1 MADVQTPESCVP
13 MCSPPAPH
21 LGVTGTQELDLDYMA
36 AVKPVNMYATFVK
49 PPIADWPG
57 RLSLS
62 APTGSEAN
70 CALSDGQNDVSA
82 AILRRAIIVH
92 RTELLHS
99 SSVARMAENMAPV
112 RDGDT
117 AHEAPIGVLHSRFAR
132 PSDLR
137 VASGIIPTEPR
148 LFLAWP
154 SASGST
160 SCPPH
165 PQASGP
171 HLMGLSTGPF
181 AQVHH
186 HFRLAQAKGS
196 SRLPLHGDAAAAR
209 LTKLHWLI
217 IPDPVWPLPHAERQT
232 SVSEDGINHWP
243 WGW

>member
-57 RLSLS
+57 RLSFS

-70 CALSDGQNDVSA
+70 CAVAGN
-82 AILRRAIIVH
+82 RRD
-92 RTELLHS
+92 RQDRRSKRL
-99 SSVARMAENMAPV
+99 